1 MIKLDHLV
9 YILSEVNEKLRWKA
23 LEARAW
29 AAVIATALY
38 TLSIGIG
45 DISGYSAWVQTIMG
59 VSALFIYTALFI
71 MCYNATN

>member
-29 AAVIATALY
+29 AAVIATVAY
-38 TLSIGIG
+38 TLGMGI
-45 DISGYSAWVQTIMG
+45 D
-59 VSALFIYTALFI
+59 
-71 MCYNATN
+71 